1 MKVALYAR
9 VSTTDRDQDPETQ
22 LVALRDYCESQSWN
36 IVEEFT
42 DEASAR
48 DLRRRVSWRKLLDHS
63 YRRQFDA
70 VLVFKLDRAFR
81 SVKDMHDTIDAWQMI
96 GVSFLSV
103 RESFDTSTAIGR
115 LMTNLLASVA
125 EFELEMISERVRAGM
140 DRARRQGERIGRPPL
155 VDDAGVAER
164 LAPLLTLSKS
174 GEISARKAAAEIGI
188 SERSFRRILKEAGR
202 CQT

>member
-22 LVALRDYCESQSWN
+22 LVALRGYCESQSWN

-115 LMTNLLASVA
+115 LT
-125 EFELEMISERVRAGM
+125 
-140 DRARRQGERIGRPPL
+140 
-155 VDDAGVAER
+155 
-164 LAPLLTLSKS
+164 
-174 GEISARKAAAEIGI
+174 
-188 SERSFRRILKEAGR
+188 
-202 CQT
+202 

>member
-42 DEASAR
+42 DEASAM

-63 YRRQFDA
+63 CRRQFDA
-70 VLVFKLDRAFR
+70 VVVFKLDRAFR
-81 SVKDMHDTIDAWQMI
+81 SVKDMHDTVDAWRMV

-125 EFELEMISERVRAGM
+125 EFELEMISER
-140 DRARRQGERIGRPPL
+140 
-155 VDDAGVAER
+155 
-164 LAPLLTLSKS
+164 
-174 GEISARKAAAEIGI
+174 
-188 SERSFRRILKEAGR
+188 SFRRILKEGR
-202 CQT
+202 LTERRKTGAPRVNGQRGKDS